1 MNRWHDPGD
10 EGSLDDDEEQWREE
24 VVNEAVA
31 GDPLLIGDEW
41 DATDFSD
48 QDLELDEDDPDADAD
63 PDADPDADLD
73 ADDGRGFADEP

>member
-10 EGSLDDDEEQWREE
+10 ADALDDDEEQWREE

-41 DATDFSD
+41 DATDLSD
-48 QDLELDEDDPDADAD
+48 QELDLDEEDL
-63 PDADPDADLD
+63 DADLD
-73 ADDGRGFADEP
+73 ADDGLGFDDRL